1 MPAQANDLSD
11 IELVDRLI
19 RGVPGSFD
27 LFYQRHKRVIYHCIR
42 ARADAMQADDLLQ
55 SFFLRLIEGNYHILK
70 LWQRG
75 TSLPIYLARV
85 IRNFLIDSYRTKR
98 SQQKMKDA
106 LEGLAR
112 IDTPLAEKQSAA
124 GMDGFHHILGT
135 SSGAPLR
142 AEEITPAIELREL
155 RRLGLQAWAKLE
167 VRDRFLTCGKFHREL
182 SNEAMAER
190 LALTEGALRTALS
203 RAQGRLLAGLKMR
216 APEYFPT

>member
-1 MPAQANDLSD
+1 
-11 IELVDRLI
+11 
-19 RGVPGSFD
+19 
-27 LFYQRHKRVIYHCIR
+27 
-42 ARADAMQADDLLQ
+42 MQADDLLQ

-85 IRNFLIDSYRTKR
+85 IRNFLIDSHRTKR

-112 IDTPLAEKQSAA
+112 IDTPLVEKNSAA
-124 GMDGFHHILGT
+124 GMDGLHHILGT

-142 AEEITPAIELREL
+142 AEEITPGIELREL
-155 RRLGLQAWAKLE
+155 KRLGLEAWADLE

-182 SNEAMAER
+182 SNESMAER
-190 LALTEGALRTALS
+190 LMLTEGALRTALS